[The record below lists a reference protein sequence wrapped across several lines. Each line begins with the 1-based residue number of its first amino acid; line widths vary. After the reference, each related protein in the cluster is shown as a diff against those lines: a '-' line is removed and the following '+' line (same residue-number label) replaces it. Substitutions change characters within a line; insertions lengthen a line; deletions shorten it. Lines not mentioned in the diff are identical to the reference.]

1 MFVLK
6 KEIKAWWPVKVSEP
20 DETIPGH
27 FADYEFEVL
36 FRLLDRDEARAQND
50 ARARLIEGDASVTSL
65 SSANERMRAIEQF
78 DDDSFVGVISD
89 WRGIQDERKA
99 EVPFSE
105 AILRQALKRPH
116 IRKAIFDAYQA
127 MASGEG
133 LRKN

>member
-20 DETIPGH
+20 DEGMPGH
-27 FADYEFEVL
+27 FAEYEFEVL

-50 ARARLIEGDASVTSL
+50 ARAKLIEGDASVASL
-65 SSANERMRAIEQF
+65 SAANERLQAIEQF
-78 DDDSFVGVISD
+78 DDESFVGVISD
-89 WRGIQDERKA
+89 WRGILDERKA

-105 AILRQALKRPH
+105 AILRQALKRSH
-116 IRKAIFDAYQA
+116 IRKAIFEAYQR
-127 MASGEG
+127 MAGEG